1 MCDTVVVIMTRTL
14 NGAREPKRRLRNVIP
29 DATDRR
35 RLHAAFLTDLV
46 TACRSLPDV
55 AVRVAHTPDGDAV
68 TFHALGLSDNEL
80 LPQRGNNL
88 GMRERNVFMDLFEA
102 GFSKVVMVGSD
113 LPTLPPSHLTEAFR
127 QIDALSVVLGPAT
140 DGGYYLMGLCKPKK
154 NDCIPDLFSQVRW
167 STVDTLED
175 TVRLAHSA
183 GKAVKYVSPWYDV
196 DTKDDLE
203 WLRRDLQSSIHALRA
218 PETTSTLKR
227 IFAS

>member
-1 MCDTVVVIMTRTL
+1 MTRTL

-55 AVRVAHTPDGDAV
+55 ALRVAHTPDGDAV

-140 DGGYYLMGLCKPKK
+140 DGGYYLMGLCKPQK

-175 TVRLAHSA
+175 TVRLAHLA

-203 WLRRDLQSSIHALRA
+203 WLRRDLRSSIHALRA
-218 PETTSTLKR
+218 PETTSTLKK
-227 IFAS
+227 IFTS